1 MNKLI
6 EEMAYALVWISDL
19 TDMRLV
25 KRELTLGGFDPD
37 EVEMY
42 ADCAVS
48 LANMRRILEA
58 GHNQLVDVRADE
70 DK

>member
-6 EEMAYALVWISDL
+6 QDMALAIVWISDL
-19 TDMRLV
+19 TDMKLI

-58 GHNQLVDVRADE
+58 GHNQLVDVRSDE
-70 DK
+70 N

>member
-6 EEMAYALVWISDL
+6 EDMALALVWISDL

-25 KRELTLGGFDPD
+25 RRELTLGGFDPD
-37 EVEMY
+37 DVDMY

-48 LANMRRILEA
+48 VANFRRLLEA
-58 GHNQLVDVRADE
+58 GHNQLVDVRANE

>member
-1 MNKLI
+1 MKLI
-6 EEMAYALVWISDL
+6 
-19 TDMRLV
+19 

-58 GHNQLVDVRADE
+58 GHNQLVDVRSDE
-70 DK
+70 N